1 MSLFRSILEKLGM
14 GSHAA
19 PSADAAPA
27 PTPSSPP
34 TSADAAP
41 NSPQGS
47 APTSMNQVDVAQH
60 LETLAK
66 QHSEQLNWR
75 SSIVDLLKVLG
86 LDSSLASRKELAH
99 DLGYTGSTDDS
110 AAMNTWLHSQVMK
123 KVAENGGKV
132 PADLLH

>member
-1 MSLFRSILEKLGM
+1 
-14 GSHAA
+14 
-19 PSADAAPA
+19 
-27 PTPSSPP
+27 
-34 TSADAAP
+34 
-41 NSPQGS
+41 
-47 APTSMNQVDVAQH
+47 MNQVDVAQH